1 MSATADIIINERSGV
16 LLVPSRAIGQDNLGN
31 PVVKVMVGEQIEERA
46 VVVGITDG
54 SQTEIVSGLDEGDT
68 VVIEKKAQPQPSGL
82 FGG

>member
-1 MSATADIIINERSGV
+1 MPN
-16 LLVPSRAIGQDNLGN
+16 RAIGQDSLGN
-31 PVVKVMVGEQIEERA
+31 PVVKVMVNGQIEERA
-46 VVVGITDG
+46 VVIGISDG